1 MVEML
6 IVFPIVIMLVFGTL
20 QLALVYHAKET
31 LNYAAFLGARNGAL
45 NQATY
50 ESVIEGITNGLTP
63 LHTHSTDAA
72 GVIQG
77 RADVKEDV
85 DSNFVCVERLNPPNS
100 VFDEDYIIEEAGEQ
114 VVPNDNLIFRDSSDG
129 SYDGNVS
136 LHDANLLKIRVTY
149 CHLLIVPFIDR
160 IITGVHP
167 RVIGVI
173 TLGEAVEP
181 TAGAFRTNC
190 YDSNRIPMAS
200 TAIIRMQTSV
210 LNDGGYADI
219 CD

>member
-6 IVFPIVIMLVFGTL
+6 IVFPILIMLVFGTL

-31 LNYAAFLGARNGAL
+31 LNHAAFLGARNGAL

-50 ESVIEGITNGLTP
+50 ASVIEGVTNGLTP
-63 LHTHSTDAA
+63 LRTHSTDAT

-77 RADVKEDV
+77 RAEVAADVAN
-85 DSNFVCVERLNPPNS
+85 NFVCVERLNPPAS
-100 VFDEDYIIEEAGEQ
+100 VFSEDYIIKEGDDF
-114 VVPNDNLIFRDSSDG
+114 VVPNDNLIFRNSADG
-129 SYDGNVS
+129 AYDGDINV
-136 LHDANLLKIRVTY
+136 HDANLLKIRVTY
-149 CHLLIVPFIDR
+149 CHPLIVPFIDR

-173 TLGEAVEP
+173 DLGEGVVP
-181 TAGAFRTNC
+181 TSGAFRANC
-190 YDSNRIPMAS
+190 YANNRMPMAS
-200 TAIIRMQTSV
+200 SAIIRMQTSV
-210 LNDGGYADI
+210 LNDPGYAPI